1 MTLIDL
7 APYLLV
13 LIILLI
19 NIALWSSF
27 KRNKGNRQL
36 EFWQKV
42 GSTLQKPWEKED
54 RTYRELSE
62 RVKNL
67 KEKPS
72 NNSSQ
77 EDHSSLEIDQGK

>member
-1 MTLIDL
+1 MSWMDL

-13 LIILLI
+13 LLILII

-27 KRNKGNRQL
+27 KRNKGSREI

-54 RTYRELSE
+54 KKYRELAE

-67 KEKPS
+67 KEK
-72 NNSSQ
+72 SSQ
-77 EDHSSLEIDQGK
+77 EGQSSPE